1 MGSFFPPRNLNF
13 SPQPT
18 KLSVSAS
25 LSRQFSETTWLFPLI
40 NLLPI
45 WLDHYPGSINR
56 GQLSL
61 PPSIT
66 PDWPPP
72 RRPSVTHYRNSWA
85 VMVADSSFFL
95 FCKISL
101 FFFPF
106 CRPRKDIRPRLE
118 DQIALISLN
127 GCQFISCVSVPRR
140 GKRWIG
146 PGDGVGQCC
155 QYCYF

>member
-18 KLSVSAS
+18 KLSISAS

-72 RRPSVTHYRNSWA
+72 RRPSVTHYRNSWV
-85 VMVADSSFFL
+85 VMVADSSFFIL
-95 FCKISL
+95 QCFT
-101 FFFPF
+101 FFLPL
-106 CRPRKDIRPRLE
+106 LE
-118 DQIALISLN
+118 AQERYPAKARGPN
-127 GCQFISCVSVPRR
+127 CPHFIKWVPVHILCLRSAR